1 MPPDAGG
8 AGGAGREGRKCPSVG
23 TVAGVLGG
31 NARFTMVSRGSSPTK
46 FTKVRYPLAA
56 GEGICY
62 NTRSFLTNAVL
73 ATGGESSGGIAR
85 CRR

>member
-8 AGGAGREGRKCPSVG
+8 AGEARGGAQ
-23 TVAGVLGG
+23 VAACWNSCGGLGG